1 MAATEV
7 RDEQNDPTRSPLL
20 GPLARLPGAS
30 GQTKLLV
37 YTGGTRA
44 LKLHHLICETWCQH
58 FPYLLQ
64 QHDPNIQSPISAGT
78 GHL

>member
-7 RDEQNDPTRSPLL
+7 RAEQNNPTKRPPF
-20 GPLARLPGAS
+20 GPLTCLPSAS

-44 LKLHHLICETWCQH
+44 LKLHHLIYVTGCQH
-58 FPYLLQ
+58 FPYSLQ
-64 QHDPNIQSPISAGT
+64 QHDPNIQSSIPAGT